1 MKHLKYF
8 FLWFNLILAS
18 CIPQEDGPQQQINL
32 EFKSISNVAYGE
44 HERQVY
50 DIYLPANR
58 NENTP
63 TILLLHGGGWMEG
76 NKSDMNPFKDFL
88 RDQLPGYAV
97 VNMNYRLADQN
108 HSPYPMQ
115 LEDITSV
122 ISHLESN
129 RDDYQIGEKVG
140 FVGASAGGHLALLWS
155 YTRDVKEQVQ
165 MVCSIVGPTNLL
177 DEAYLNTQN
186 SELKEMLDV
195 FGADEEMLRAASPLF
210 QLQDKAPPTILFYG
224 GKDPLIPNSQGIS
237 LKERLQELQ
246 VTHEFHFYPNEGHG
260 WIGLNLLDSSL
271 KLKAFIE
278 KNF

>member
-8 FLWFNLILAS
+8 FLWFILILVS
-18 CIPQEDGPQQQINL
+18 CIPQENGPQQQIDL
-32 EFKSISNVAYGE
+32 GFKAISNVAYGD
-44 HERQVY
+44 HDRQEY

-58 NENTP
+58 NENTS
-63 TILLLHGGGWMEG
+63 TILLIHGGGWMEG
-76 NKSDMNPFKDFL
+76 DKSDMNPFRDFL

-97 VNMNYRLADQN
+97 VNMNYRLADQF

-129 RDDYQIGEKVG
+129 RNDYQIGEKVG

-155 YTRDVKEQVQ
+155 YTQDVKEQVK

-186 SELKEMLDV
+186 PELKEMLDL
-195 FGADEEMLRAASPLF
+195 FGDDEELLRAASPLF
-210 QLQDKAPPTILFYG
+210 QLHDKAPPTILFYG

-237 LKERLQELQ
+237 LKERLEELQ
-246 VTHEFHFYPNEGHG
+246 VIHEFHFYPNEGHG
-260 WIGLNLLDSSL
+260 WIGLNLLDASL
-271 KLKAFIE
+271 KLKIFIE

>member
-8 FLWFNLILAS
+8 FLWFNLILVA
-18 CIPQEDGPQQQINL
+18 CIPQEDGPQQQIDL
-32 EFKSISNVAYGE
+32 EFKAISNVAYGE

-58 NENTP
+58 NENTS

-115 LEDITSV
+115 LEDITSL

-129 RDDYQIGEKVG
+129 RDDYQIGEKLG

-155 YTRDVKEQVQ
+155 YTRDVNEQVQ

-186 SELKEMLDV
+186 SELKGMLDL

-237 LKERLQELQ
+237 LKERLEELQ
-246 VTHEFHFYPNEGHG
+246 VIHEFHFYPNEGHG

>member
-8 FLWFNLILAS
+8 FLWFNLILVA
-18 CIPQEDGPQQQINL
+18 CIPQEDGPQQQIDF
-32 EFKSISNVAYGE
+32 EFKAISNVAYGE

-58 NENTP
+58 NENTS

-115 LEDITSV
+115 LEDITSL

-129 RDDYQIGEKVG
+129 RDDYQIGEKLG

-155 YTRDVKEQVQ
+155 YTRDVNEQVQ

-186 SELKEMLDV
+186 SELKGMLDL

-237 LKERLQELQ
+237 LKERLEELQ
-246 VTHEFHFYPNEGHG
+246 VIHEFHFYPNEGHG